1 MFNGLVVLSCV
12 YLVMCVSYY
21 GVCGGISCR
30 WYITVCY
37 SNYIVCPCWCFF
49 LQYSLI
55 RASMVSEQS
64 GLYRGVYRY
73 LSCVAIHIL
82 FHLQLSFHTS

>member
-1 MFNGLVVLSCV
+1 M
-12 YLVMCVSYY
+12 
-21 GVCGGISCR
+21 
-30 WYITVCY
+30 
-37 SNYIVCPCWCFF
+37 FF

>member
-1 MFNGLVVLSCV
+1 MCNGLIVVLRV
-12 YLVMCVSYY
+12 HLVMCVSYY
-21 GVCGGISCR
+21 GVCGGVLQLVHSLLFKLHSLSLL
-30 WYITVCY
+30 V
-37 SNYIVCPCWCFF
+37 FF